1 MTRASLSAAA
11 GFTLYN
17 TTLDTYDGREG
28 GIMAATQP
36 AASEATRENRN
47 SWPLRR
53 RLGLGLL
60 ILMGSLALLALYQG
74 RRHLADRVACA
85 DHGMARMDVLMTP
98 GVRMVYCIDFLG
110 RDVLSGSAV
119 YTLGSAVDDRIFIG
133 DEKNDGFGQ
142 IELRRDGDQL
152 RVNGGRPLRRGQS
165 TSTLR
170 FYRQLNPWLLATNI
184 LVINNAGINL
194 DEDIL
199 MVHGSLQEGWL
210 PGPTGVLL
218 TLLALT
224 LMRRD

>member
-1 MTRASLSAAA
+1 MTLASLSAGA

-17 TTLDTYDGREG
+17 TTLNTTDGWEG

-36 AASEATRENRN
+36 AASETMHAH
-47 SWPLRR
+47 SDAWPLRR

-60 ILMGSLALLALYQG
+60 LLMGGLALLAMYQE

-85 DHGMARMDVLMTP
+85 DHSMARMEILMTS
-98 GVRMVYCIDFLG
+98 GVRMVYCIDFVG
-110 RDVLSGSAV
+110 RDVLSGGAI
-119 YTLGSAVDDRIFIG
+119 YTLGSSAEDRIGIG
-133 DEKNDGFGQ
+133 DETNDGFGPL
-142 IELRRDGDQL
+142 ELRRDGDQL

-165 TSTLR
+165 TSMMR

-184 LVINNAGINL
+184 LTIRNAGINL

-218 TLLALT
+218 SLLALA